1 MVFIKGHLLN
11 VAIVSC
17 VKTNLFYSEVHLC
30 VIVSVCVGGE
40 SKVTCNIAAERKR
53 LSQMMA
59 THYLRS
65 HGLTH
70 EIQRVIFSH

>member
-53 LSQMMA
+53 LSQSDGYSIIYAHMA
-59 THYLRS
+59 
-65 HGLTH
+65 
-70 EIQRVIFSH
+70 